1 MNLKIYA
8 KCSKNQAKILNK
20 KQYKNKKFKNL
31 IKSVKTVVYFFDFI
45 N

>member
-1 MNLKIYA
+1 MNLKIYVNY
-8 KCSKNQAKILNK
+8 SKNQVIILNK